1 MESYFEKRVNK
12 LYQQVNK
19 LIDSAE
25 MYKAKRNGEK
35 FQPEITKEFK
45 EDFFKLVDKVI
56 LRKTRIIFMDI
67 FYFKWEEK

>member
-1 MESYFEKRVNK
+1 MESYFERRVNK

-25 MYKAKRNGEK
+25 MYKAKRNGER

-45 EDFFKLVDKVI
+45 EDFLN
-56 LRKTRIIFMDI
+56 
-67 FYFKWEEK
+67 